1 MGLVMTENIEYHEYQ
16 GAIYMVK
23 KYEPESEEEMME
35 YEQRELAIKNNLAMA
50 ANSCQSAKFYL
61 TCLGNPDDKSE
72 SARRDMAYRSILVAI
87 KMIQSVQGL
96 LDV

>member
-1 MGLVMTENIEYHEYQ
+1 MIENTEYHEYQ

-23 KYEPESEEEMME
+23 KYEPESEEELME

-50 ANSCQSAKFYL
+50 ANSCQSAKFHF
-61 TCLGNPDDKSE
+61 TCLGNPNDKFSE
-72 SARRDMAYRSILVAI
+72 SARIDMAYRSILVAI
-87 KMIQSVQGL
+87 EMIQSVQGL